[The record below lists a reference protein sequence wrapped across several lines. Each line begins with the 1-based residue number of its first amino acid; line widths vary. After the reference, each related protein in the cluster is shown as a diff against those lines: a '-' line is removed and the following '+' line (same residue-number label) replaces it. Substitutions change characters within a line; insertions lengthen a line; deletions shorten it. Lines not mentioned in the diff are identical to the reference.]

1 MMPIWMQMAHS
12 VIAVRFGGRPFS
24 FILFFQQN
32 CSIELLQTIAA
43 HPRLSDAPRTLYRM
57 TMQINNIIIPT
68 LCITLVFRSR
78 DKIRLVLF

>member
-32 CSIELLQTIAA
+32 CSIELLQTITA
-43 HPRLSDAPRTLYRM
+43 HPRLSDTPRTAYRM
-57 TMQINNIIIPT
+57 TIQINNIIIPT

-78 DKIRLVLF
+78 DKIRLVLL